1 MPALA
6 LTDYG
11 GLYGTVPFYQACHAA
26 GIQPI
31 LGMEVDTEDEDR
43 LVLLACGQAGYQSLC
58 HIASALGLR
67 RRPGGPPPRCPL
79 ALLSAERAGLIAL
92 AGGTQG
98 RLPALVRAGHLAQA
112 AYLLGGY
119 RAIFGADNLY
129 VELVLH
135 EPGDGPAVAALV
147 RLADG
152 LDLPVTATN
161 EVLAARP
168 EEAQTALLLEAIRTH
183 TPLAALRP
191 ARRTHAARYLKP
203 PNEMAALFADWP
215 QALDTTRTIAQRC
228 TVELPLGRVRFPAFA
243 LAAAETAYSRLWK
256 LAFRGAAQRY
266 RPLGS
271 AVMARLQHEMTT
283 IAELGFADYFLI
295 VHDLVQWARRQ
306 GIVVCGRG
314 SAVDSLVAYVLGIT
328 PVDPLQHNL
337 YFERFLHRGRPDP
350 PDIDLDVCWRRRS
363 EVLAYLYDR
372 YGAERVAMIGTHVG
386 FGARSAYRDIA
397 KAYGLPP
404 DAVAGGAPFWGAGG
418 PTPSEEARAEKGAE
432 GVDDPV
438 ETDAAWGELYPAYA
452 ETEIGE
458 PPAAG
463 CAPLDR
469 QMQADCAALAGRV
482 RHVGIHC
489 GGVLIT
495 QDRLAD
501 ETPLLRATNG
511 LVITQYEMNAIGAL
525 GLLKIDVL
533 GNRALTVLAAV
544 VARARTSGIDLNLD
558 AIPPH
563 DPATIA
569 LLRAGDTLG
578 CFQLESPGMRALLRT
593 MQPRTLNDVVVAISL
608 FRPGPLTGGLKDL
621 FLARLR
627 LRGQPAYWH
636 PRMETI
642 LEETHGVILFQEQ
655 FLQLVHEIAG
665 FSLAEAEQLRKQLAA
680 GLPVAAR
687 EAVHAQFRAG
697 AVAREVPAELAE
709 QIWSAL
715 VGYSGYGFC
724 KGHAVAFATIAYRLA
739 YCKAHHPAFFLA
751 AILDEQAGFYP
762 SQVYVEDGRRQ
773 GLRLLA
779 PDVDYSV
786 EGTAARGRT
795 LRLGL
800 GAVKGVRAETRAVLL
815 AARRQGGPFLSLYD
829 LLQRVPL
836 HKHEIE
842 ALIQAGALDRLGGE
856 RSRAALLWQ
865 AHLWLADRARQAR
878 ARGPRGQATLPLE
891 DAGSLEELEALIP
904 ADRRHTLLQ
913 TLQLERAALGFTLS
927 AHPLAPYGPALERAG
942 AVGADALAGYAGQ
955 DALVAGWP
963 VAARP
968 HLTKAGRW
976 MGFLTLLDRS
986 GMVEVVILP
995 DRYAA
1000 LGPRLCPDGPLLVRG
1015 QVEVPSHGGAVV
1027 RAVDL
1032 VPLPPPPA
1040 DDPARL
1046 DPSEMIP
1053 PLSRA

>member
-1 MPALA
+1 M
-6 LTDYG
+6 
-11 GLYGTVPFYQACHAA
+11 
-26 GIQPI
+26 
-31 LGMEVDTEDEDR
+31 
-43 LVLLACGQAGYQSLC
+43 
-58 HIASALGLR
+58 
-67 RRPGGPPPRCPL
+67 
-79 ALLSAERAGLIAL
+79 
-92 AGGTQG
+92 
-98 RLPALVRAGHLAQA
+98 
-112 AYLLGGY
+112 
-119 RAIFGADNLY
+119 
-129 VELVLH
+129 
-135 EPGDGPAVAALV
+135 AV
-147 RLADG
+147 
-152 LDLPVTATN
+152 
-161 EVLAARP
+161 
-168 EEAQTALLLEAIRTH
+168 
-183 TPLAALRP
+183 
-191 ARRTHAARYLKP
+191 
-203 PNEMAALFADWP
+203 LFADWP
-215 QALDTTRTIAQRC
+215 QALDTTRTIARRC
-228 TVELPLGRVRFPAFA
+228 NVDLPLGRVRFPAFA
-243 LAAAETAYSRLWK
+243 LPAAETAYSRLWK
-256 LAFRGAAQRY
+256 LAFRGAARRY
-266 RPLGS
+266 RPLD
-271 AVMARLQHEMTT
+271 ATVMVRLTHELAT

-306 GIVVCGRG
+306 GIPVCGRG
-314 SAVDSLVAYVLGIT
+314 SAVDSLVAYVLGLT
-328 PVDPLQHNL
+328 PVDPLAHNL

-350 PDIDLDVCWRRRS
+350 PDIDLDVCWRRRG

-386 FGARSAYRDIA
+386 FGARSAYRDVA

-404 DAVAGGAPFWGAGG
+404 KTAPVWASSFLDRAGPIPA
-418 PTPSEEARAEKGAE
+418 EEASAEDGAE

-463 CAPLDR
+463 GAPLDR

-482 RHVGIHC
+482 RHVGIHG

-511 LVITQYEMNAIGAL
+511 LVVTQYEMNAIGAL

-544 VARARTSGIDLNLD
+544 VARARASGIALDLD
-558 AIPPH
+558 AIPPA

-593 MQPRTLNDVVVAISL
+593 LQPRSLADVVVAISL

-627 LRGQPAYWH
+627 LGGQPAYWH
-636 PRMETI
+636 PHMETI
-642 LEETHGVILFQEQ
+642 LQETHGVILFQEQ

-665 FSLAEAEQLRKQLAA
+665 FSLAEAEQLRKQLAT
-680 GLPVAAR
+680 GLPVEAR
-687 EAVHAQFRAG
+687 EEVHAQFLSG
-697 AVAREVPAELAE
+697 AVARAVPAELAE

-739 YCKAHHPAFFLA
+739 YCKAHHPALFLA

-779 PDVDYSV
+779 PDVDYSA
-786 EGTAARGRT
+786 EGTAASGRT

-800 GAVKGVRAETRAVLL
+800 GAVKGLRAETRAALL
-815 AARRQGGPFLSLYD
+815 AARRGGGPFLSLYD

-842 ALIQAGALDRLGGE
+842 ALIQAGALDRLGGG

-865 AHLWLADRARQAR
+865 AHLWLAARQTR
-878 ARGPRGQATLPLE
+878 ERVPRGQEALPLE
-891 DAGSLEELEALIP
+891 DTGSLEELEALIP
-904 ADRRHTLLQ
+904 VNRRHTLLQ

-942 AVGADALAGYAGQ
+942 VVGADALAGCVGQ
-955 DALVAGWP
+955 EALVAGWP

-976 MGFLTLLDRS
+976 MGFLTLLDRT

-1000 LGPRLCPDGPLLVRG
+1000 LASRLRPDGPLLVRG
-1015 QVEVPSHGGAVV
+1015 PVEVLSHGGAVV

-1032 VPLPPPPA
+1032 VPLPPPRA
-1040 DDPARL
+1040 NDPARV
-1046 DPSEMIP
+1046 DPIP
-1053 PLSRA
+1053 PASHS